1 MSRTVRPR
9 RSDFKHQKLNWYRR
23 ATPPSAWAPYV
34 FVRLL
39 LYLTA
44 GIAWVLAG
52 LPFDVGFAHA
62 ALAGLVVLY
71 GTAWGVRRRLPAGKR
86 LGTVLGV
93 LAFGIVALAGAAL
106 THGHDATSHPGHLVH
121 QPGAVTYFTGTV
133 TSEVQERPNRY
144 KAELSVSEVRVG
156 DAWRPATGKVL
167 VYLDKTATPL
177 RYGDRLLVRGA
188 PRRVPPPANPGEF
201 DYRAYLAI
209 GQVYHQAFVKADG
222 YQVLGHGS
230 PNPLFAVSLR
240 VRAWADGVFRQY
252 VPDRQEYAI
261 ATGLVLGI
269 RDVLDDE
276 LRNAYA
282 SAGAMHVLAVSG
294 AHVVIVFWI
303 ITLLLGRL
311 KRVRLGNLLFAAVS
325 LALLWFYA
333 FVTGLSASVLRAV
346 VMFSF
351 VVVAEALGREKST
364 YNLIAASAF
373 FLLGWNPHLLLD
385 VGFQLSY
392 VAILGIVY
400 LQPKLYGWHEFDNY
414 VLDKIWGMSTTCLA
428 AQLAVLPF
436 SLFYFHQF
444 PLYFLAANL
453 VVIPLSSGIL
463 YAGLALLAVSPVPYA
478 GPVVGWVLG
487 KTIWLL
493 NQAAFLTQKLPY
505 AIIGGFAPGRWEFAA
520 LCGLLVSG
528 LLFLQYKRPWQL
540 GVAGSLLA
548 VLVLLDAAG
557 ESRHQGQRRLAIYSV
572 NGFATCDLIE
582 GKRHLFVADSAL
594 LADDSKIRFHLLN
607 DWWQHGVTTHT
618 YAPFS
623 GVDAGQHAFRHFEGY
638 SLLVWRGKKFVFLH
652 RPVSRDLL
660 AALRT
665 DYLVVQHNALRKL
678 DGLEGHVGRLIIDS
692 SNKYY
697 LGKKLKAQ
705 AVEAGIPCHWIA
717 EDGAWVWEE

>member
-1 MSRTVRPR
+1 MPPTVRR
-9 RSDFKHQKLNWYRR
+9 RNADHKHQKLNWYRR

-52 LPFDVGFAHA
+52 LPFDVGFARGS
-62 ALAGLVVLY
+62 LAGLVGLY
-71 GTAWGVRRRLPAGKR
+71 VALWALQRRFAGGKRFGTAFGA
-86 LGTVLGV
+86 
-93 LAFGIVALAGAAL
+93 LAFGVVALAGAAL
-106 THGHDATSHPGHLVH
+106 THRHDATTDPAHLLH
-121 QPGAVTYFTGTV
+121 QPGAVTHFTGTV
-133 TSEVQERPNRY
+133 ISEVQARPNRY
-144 KAELSVSEVRVG
+144 KAEVAVREIRVDG
-156 DAWRPATGKVL
+156 QWRPAAGKVL
-167 VYLDKTATPL
+167 AYLDKTAAPL
-177 RYGDRLLVRGA
+177 RYGDELLVRGA
-188 PRRVPPPANPGEF
+188 PRPVPPPANPGEF

-209 GQVYHQAFVKADG
+209 GQVYHQCFVKAG
-222 YQVLGHGS
+222 AYEVTGHGS
-230 PNPLFAVSLR
+230 PNPVFAASLR

-252 VPDRQEYAI
+252 VPDPREYAI

-276 LRNAYA
+276 LRDAYA

-303 ITLLLGRL
+303 ITLLLGGL
-311 KRVRLGNLLFAAVS
+311 KRVRFGNLLFAAVS

-364 YNLIAASAF
+364 YNLVAASAF

-400 LQPKLYGWHEFDNY
+400 LQPKLYGWLEFDGY
-414 VLDKIWGMSTTCLA
+414 LPDKIWGMSTTCLA

-444 PLYFLAANL
+444 PLYFLLANL

-478 GPVVGWVLG
+478 GPAVGWLLG

-493 NQAAFLTQKLPY
+493 NASAFLTQKLPY
-505 AIIGGFAPGRWEFAA
+505 ALVGGFALSRLEFAA
-520 LCGLLVSG
+520 LGGLLVFG
-528 LLFLQYKRPWQL
+528 LLFLQYRRPWQL
-540 GVAGSLLA
+540 GVGGSMLA
-548 VLVLLDAAG
+548 VLVFLDAAA

-572 NGFATCDLIE
+572 NGFSTCDLIE
-582 GKRHLFVADSAL
+582 GKRHVFVADSAL
-594 LADDSKIRFHLLN
+594 LANENKIRFHLLN
-607 DWWQHGVTTHT
+607 DWWGHGVTTHT
-618 YAPFS
+618 YAHFS
-623 GVDAGQHAFRHFEGY
+623 DVDPKAQAWRHFDGY
-638 SLLVWRGKKFVFLH
+638 SLLVWRGKRFTFLH
-652 RPVSRDLL
+652 RPVSRQWL

-678 DGLEGHVGRLIIDS
+678 DGLAGHAGHLIIDS

-697 LGKKLKAQ
+697 LGKKLKAG
-705 AVEAGIPCHWIA
+705 ATAAGIPCHWMA

>member
-1 MSRTVRPR
+1 MSTPVRHR
-9 RSDFKHQKLNWYRR
+9 RSDYKRQKLNWYRQ

-52 LPFDVGFAHA
+52 LPFGVGFAHA

-71 GTAWGVRRRLPAGKR
+71 GIGWAVRRRRPAGKHF
-86 LGTVLGV
+86 GTALGV
-93 LAFGIVALAGAAL
+93 GAFGILALAGAAL
-106 THGHDATSHPGHLVH
+106 THGHDATSHPAHLVH
-121 QPGAVTYFTGTV
+121 QPDAVTYFTGTV

-144 KAELSVSEVRVG
+144 KAELTVTQVRVR
-156 DAWRPATGKVL
+156 DAWQPATGKVL
-167 VYLDKTATPL
+167 VYLDKTAVPL

-201 DYRAYLAI
+201 DYRAYLTI

-222 YQVLGHGS
+222 YEVLGPGS
-230 PNPLFAVSLR
+230 PNPVFAASLR

-276 LRNAYA
+276 LRSAYA

-311 KRVRLGNLLFAAVS
+311 KRVRFGNLLFAAIS

-351 VVVAEALGREKST
+351 VVLAEALGREKST

-400 LQPKLYGWHEFDNY
+400 LQPKLYGRYAFDNY
-414 VLDKIWGMSTTCLA
+414 LLDKIWGMSTTCLA

-444 PLYFLAANL
+444 PLYFLLANL

-463 YAGLALLAVSPVPYA
+463 YAGLVLLAVSPVPYA
-478 GPVVGWVLG
+478 APVVGWLLG

-493 NQAAFLTQKLPY
+493 NQAAFLTQKLPH
-505 AIIGGFAPGRWEFAA
+505 AIIGGFAPDRLEFAA
-520 LCGLLVSG
+520 LCGLLVLG
-528 LLFLQYKRPWQL
+528 LLFLQYKRLWQL
-540 GVAGSLLA
+540 GVAAGLLA
-548 VLVLLDAAG
+548 VLVFLDAAD
-557 ESRHQGQRRLAIYSV
+557 ESRHQGQRRLAMYSV
-572 NGFATCDLIE
+572 NGFSACDLIE
-582 GKRHLFVADSAL
+582 GKRHLLVADSAL
-594 LADDSKIRFHLLN
+594 LANDNKIRFHLLN
-607 DWWQHGVTTHT
+607 DWWGHGVTTHT
-618 YAPFS
+618 YAPFA
-623 GVDAGQHAFRHFEGY
+623 GVDPEQYAFRHFDGY
-638 SLLVWRGKKFVFLH
+638 SLLVHRNKRFVFLH
-652 RPVSRDLL
+652 RPASPGLL

-665 DYLVVQHNALRKL
+665 DYLVVGHNALRKL
-678 DGLEGHVGRLIIDS
+678 DGLEGRVGQLIIDA

-697 LGKKLKAQ
+697 LGRKLKEQ
-705 AVEAGIPCHWIA
+705 ATAAGIPCHWMA

>member
-1 MSRTVRPR
+1 MPSTAR
-9 RSDFKHQKLNWYRR
+9 RRNHAHNSQKLKWYRH
-23 ATPPSAWAPYV
+23 ATRPSAWAPYV

-39 LYLTA
+39 LYLVA

-52 LPFDVGFAHA
+52 LPFDVGFARGSLA
-62 ALAGLVVLY
+62 VLVALYVTGWAL
-71 GTAWGVRRRLPAGKR
+71 RRRLPTGKR
-86 LGTVLGV
+86 MGTALGG
-93 LAFGIVALAGAAL
+93 LAGGIVALAGAAL

-121 QPGAVTYFTGTV
+121 QPGAVAYFTGTV
-133 TSEVQERPNRY
+133 TSEVQARPNRY
-144 KAELSVSEVRVG
+144 KAELSVSAIRVPEG
-156 DAWRPATGKVL
+156 WRPATGKVL
-167 VYLDKTATPL
+167 VYLDKTPAPL

-209 GQVYHQAFVKADG
+209 GQVYHQCFVKAGG
-222 YQVLGHGS
+222 YEATGHGS
-230 PNPLFAVSLR
+230 PNPVFAASLR

-252 VPDRQEYAI
+252 VPNRQEYAI

-311 KRVRLGNLLFAAVS
+311 KRVRYGNLLFAAVS

-400 LQPKLYGWHEFDNY
+400 LQPRLYNLFAVDNY
-414 VLDKIWGMSTTCLA
+414 LLDKIWGMSTTCLA
-428 AQLAVLPF
+428 AQLAVSPF

-444 PLYFLAANL
+444 PLYFLLANL

-463 YAGLALLAVSPVPYA
+463 YAGLALLAVAPLPYA
-478 GPVVGWVLG
+478 GPAVGWLLG

-493 NQAAFLTQKLPY
+493 NETAFFTHKLPY
-505 AIIGGFAPGRWEFAA
+505 AIVGGFALSHWEFAA
-520 LCGLLVSG
+520 LGGLLVFG

-540 GVAGSLLA
+540 GAAGSLLA

-557 ESRHQGQRRLAIYSV
+557 ESRHQGQRRLAIYAV
-572 NGFATCDLIE
+572 NGFSTCDFIE

-594 LADDSKIRFHLLN
+594 LASDNKIRFHLLN
-607 DWWQHGVTTHT
+607 DWWGHGVTAHT
-618 YAPFS
+618 YAHFS
-623 GVDAGQHAFRHFEGY
+623 NVDPNIQAWRHFDGY
-638 SLLVWRGKKFVFLH
+638 SLLVWQGKKFTFLH
-652 RPVSRDLL
+652 RPVPRGLL

-678 DGLEGHVGRLIIDS
+678 DGLEGHVGQLIVDS

-705 AVEAGIPCHWIA
+705 ATAAGIPCHWMA